1 MPHIAWD
8 PSYSVNVAEIDQ
20 QHQKIVAM
28 FKKLSSAIKQKNQEK
43 IIPEVLRELDEYAEY
58 HFNTE
63 ERLMRRYGY
72 PDYEAHQKEHEDFC
86 MKVSGLQRDLL
97 DGKKTV
103 TGEALKFLADWFS
116 DHVKKTDKK
125 YGPFLNEKGVY

>member
-1 MPHIAWD
+1 MSHIAWD
-8 PSYSVNVAEIDQ
+8 SSYSVNIAKIDQ

-28 FKKLSSAIKQKNQEK
+28 FKKLSGAIKRKNQTK

-63 ERLMRRYGY
+63 ERLMRRYDY
-72 PDYEAHQKEHEDFC
+72 PDYETHIKEHEDFC
-86 MKVSGLQRDLL
+86 LKVSGMQRDLM

-103 TGEALKFLADWFS
+103 TVQALEFLEHWFS
-116 DHVKKTDKK
+116 DHIKKTDKK
-125 YGPFLNEKGVY
+125 YGPFLNAKGVF